1 MEKQNCTD
9 QKCTTTKWLVRDDV
23 VSGTLSQR
31 LSVLLASKR
40 QLVAHSHSHTSRQLV
55 PGRSVLEAQVNRG
68 HQARTVPSGPIVPR
82 SSDLVRSGNCPS
94 SNIPLSNP

>member
-9 QKCTTTKWLVRDDV
+9 QKCTTTKWLVLDDV
-23 VSGTLSQR
+23 VSGNTQPAAICCCWL
-31 LSVLLASKR
+31 SKR

-68 HQARTVPSGPIVPR
+68 HQVRTVPSGPIVPAIQR
-82 SSDLVRSGNCPS
+82 PGQVR
-94 SNIPLSNP
+94 